1 MPDKKTEVK
10 KISAQ
15 IQGGFYPQTALL
27 VKGATMAEDKKGR
40 VDEGFVPPGP
50 PLKPGN
56 KDDKGFVP
64 PPPPKRRPEKPDKG
78 KK

>member
-1 MPDKKTEVK
+1 MPDKKSEVK
-10 KISAQ
+10 KVSVQ
-15 IQGGFYPQTALL
+15 IQEGFYPQNSPLMKEATTAQ
-27 VKGATMAEDKKGR
+27 DKKGR

-64 PPPPKRRPEKPDKG
+64 PPPPKMPQKKPDKG